1 MPEKLVGALGTF
13 VVAVELRWGIEGAN
27 GADDGLL
34 PSPSQ
39 KFVGPNW
46 ASYWRFC
53 SCALLVFSACSLSCC
68 SCKVSLLLG
77 LFDPKETRF
86 ENESV
91 VVAFGM
97 GVVDL
102 GVPDA
107 NGKGVER
114 PDEAVEVGRRV
125 VK

>member
-1 MPEKLVGALGTF
+1 
-13 VVAVELRWGIEGAN
+13 
-27 GADDGLL
+27 
-34 PSPSQ
+34 
-39 KFVGPNW
+39 
-46 ASYWRFC
+46 
-53 SCALLVFSACSLSCC
+53 
-68 SCKVSLLLG
+68 LLLG